1 VKIKQRVPHIGC
13 TTSHLIC
20 VINFFEKNKD
30 DNIVIVLEDDSIPF
44 KGLTTNDL
52 NEYLNILKEKW
63 YLFEIANMSP
73 MSWNFNFQSKNKSIK
88 WKHAPDHYSFVY
100 DCDGICFGNFLVYSR
115 NSVSILKDIYEN
127 FITEEIQIPIV
138 IDRIWNLSYG
148 GYKLPFLRMLV
159 PNSTFAYQN
168 DSFSNNENKLVNFAS
183 KKILNQMHS
192 IVKKLFEN
200 DREDKED
207 DLQVKIS
214 SYLYRHKDDK
224 KSTAK
229 VTLVIMFFPE
239 MLSLSN
245 IKSDEYLQNLKNIL
259 QNVHCP
265 MTIYTLKKN
274 TIELKSYRPLNWP
287 LEIISF
293 ENFHEFLHNIVPTI
307 IPNSLKASL
316 SKPFC
321 VKEAIHFLKQ
331 KNKETK
337 YYYFIDL
344 GSLFINEN
352 KTKLN
357 FFPSYSKIDMT
368 FFKNEKDPL
377 LDKKKVIFQKKLN
390 LNSSNGKLNW
400 DFNSDHFIGTR
411 SGIQFLCEKIKNFVF
426 EKKNTDND
434 ECFLNFLTKM
444 YPDEFEIISSKNSS
458 EFYTIFNDHDHDN

>member
-1 VKIKQRVPHIGC
+1 MKKAKKIFFIFFSFLICVFLLIILLSYLWYLQKNHPKNFRQKRQPKIIKKNDEIPLHSIQVINMDKDADRLRLFKKNWSSLFKQIHRFPAVKIKQRVPHIGC

-183 KKILNQMHS
+183 KKILNQIAHLRPFWPF
-192 IVKKLFEN
+192 IFIKG
-200 DREDKED
+200 
-207 DLQVKIS
+207 
-214 SYLYRHKDDK
+214 DK
-224 KSTAK
+224 KA
-229 VTLVIMFFPE
+229 
-239 MLSLSN
+239 
-245 IKSDEYLQNLKNIL
+245 IKY
-259 QNVHCP
+259 
-265 MTIYTLKKN
+265 
-274 TIELKSYRPLNWP
+274 
-287 LEIISF
+287 
-293 ENFHEFLHNIVPTI
+293 
-307 IPNSLKASL
+307 
-316 SKPFC
+316 
-321 VKEAIHFLKQ
+321 
-331 KNKETK
+331 
-337 YYYFIDL
+337 
-344 GSLFINEN
+344 
-352 KTKLN
+352 
-357 FFPSYSKIDMT
+357 
-368 FFKNEKDPL
+368 
-377 LDKKKVIFQKKLN
+377 
-390 LNSSNGKLNW
+390 
-400 DFNSDHFIGTR
+400 
-411 SGIQFLCEKIKNFVF
+411 
-426 EKKNTDND
+426 
-434 ECFLNFLTKM
+434 
-444 YPDEFEIISSKNSS
+444 
-458 EFYTIFNDHDHDN
+458 